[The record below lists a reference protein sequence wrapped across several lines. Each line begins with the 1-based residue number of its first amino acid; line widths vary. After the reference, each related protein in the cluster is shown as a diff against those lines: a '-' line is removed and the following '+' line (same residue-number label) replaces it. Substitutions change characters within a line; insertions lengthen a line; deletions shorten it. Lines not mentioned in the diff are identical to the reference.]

1 MLAGKQATTVTSFFT
16 ETQTDNSDINEM
28 AQVIEGNSEAGFM
41 FASLMEFIHLW
52 KSEKESTMSLKCK
65 DGKAT
70 INFKCSLGHPDQ
82 PHIHIKDG
90 GSKRKIR
97 VKSDIR
103 KARDNAR
110 TAAFQAAMASSP
122 AAPTRP
128 SEPSAASRTGTEL
141 DENSNDCKYFRK
153 DKDHD
158 EDICG
163 NSSEKNQGNS
173 SKKSVKFNSV
183 VKFEKLPMVTSVQD
197 LKISKFHVDEKPRKL
212 QRGRDNHGN
221 FSEDEYNYENYDD
234 DDDDGDYEVNPDEVE
249 KEYLKHFDKGMG
261 NKEILSAKTPQE
273 SIAGMETNMMA
284 AFLKIRE
291 SRRSSWGLQSE

>member
-52 KSEKESTMSLKCK
+52 KSGKESTMSLKCE

-82 PHIHIKDG
+82 PHVHIKDG
-90 GSKRKIR
+90 RGKRKIR
-97 VKSDIR
+97 VKSEIR
-103 KARDNAR
+103 KTRDNAR

-183 VKFEKLPMVTSVQD
+183 VKIEKLPTVTSVQD
-197 LKISKFHVDEKPRKL
+197 LKISKFHVNEKPRKL

-221 FSEDEYNYENYDD
+221 FSEDEYNNENYDD
-234 DDDDGDYEVNPDEVE
+234 DGDDGDYEVNPDEVE
-249 KEYLKHFDKGMG
+249 KEYLKHFDKGMS